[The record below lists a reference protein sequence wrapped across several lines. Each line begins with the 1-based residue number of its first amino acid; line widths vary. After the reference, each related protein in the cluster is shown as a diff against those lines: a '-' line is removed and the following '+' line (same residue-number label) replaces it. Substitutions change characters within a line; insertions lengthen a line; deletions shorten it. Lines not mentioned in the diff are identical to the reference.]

1 MPSMKETFLCTVSA
15 RYVTLKSCQNYTV
28 SRYSQGTIYFM
39 SVEVEHHAYLYSEKK
54 EVERPVRMNLK
65 AELRNL
71 KNFLAA
77 PPPTPAVGAT
87 KTSDQPPQPPGIVDS
102 PSEQPRKESTAD
114 TPFRYNPLHDLES
127 LHWLALYLL
136 FGGRLVDAGDGA
148 MKVTANHIQ
157 AQYQL
162 SKALFCDLAFR
173 MSVMRPGVLRSHL
186 AGVHPRVA
194 EIAILLDGARSHLT
208 QAFVKSEENLEK
220 PIPFSVAEYTYAG
233 MLEKIGKINQLLA
246 TQDVLVAVDDA
257 SSQLL
262 KAALAQNS
270 ALEMPQ
276 DGEDAQATKKR
287 KTDDSDPFAISSS
300 SSAQR
305 PTYARPR
312 RSGRAVSGSKDI
324 TTAPE

>member
-1 MPSMKETFLCTVSA
+1 
-15 RYVTLKSCQNYTV
+15 
-28 SRYSQGTIYFM
+28 
-39 SVEVEHHAYLYSEKK
+39 
-54 EVERPVRMNLK
+54 
-65 AELRNL
+65 
-71 KNFLAA
+71 
-77 PPPTPAVGAT
+77 
-87 KTSDQPPQPPGIVDS
+87 
-102 PSEQPRKESTAD
+102 
-114 TPFRYNPLHDLES
+114 
-127 LHWLALYLL
+127 
-136 FGGRLVDAGDGA
+136 
-148 MKVTANHIQ
+148 
-157 AQYQL
+157 
-162 SKALFCDLAFR
+162 

-246 TQDVLVAVDDA
+246 VQDVLVAVDDA

-262 KAALAQNS
+262 RAALAQSS

-287 KTDDSDPFAISSS
+287 KTEDSDPFAISPS
-300 SSAQR
+300 SSAQQ

-312 RSGRAVSGSKDI
+312 RSGRLVPSSSKNI
-324 TTAPE
+324 TTAPEAA